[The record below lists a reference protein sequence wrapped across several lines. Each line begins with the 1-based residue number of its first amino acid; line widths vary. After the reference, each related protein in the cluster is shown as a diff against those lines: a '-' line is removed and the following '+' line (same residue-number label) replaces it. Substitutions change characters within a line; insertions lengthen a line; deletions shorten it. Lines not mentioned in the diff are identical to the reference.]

1 MEFFESGDLELY
13 NLKQDIG
20 ESRNLADAHPE
31 TLRKLHGI
39 MKEWRQKTGAPIP
52 SDRNPS
58 FDPVAEKQ
66 AIEKA
71 LALRKSF
78 P

>member
-1 MEFFESGDLELY
+1 
-13 NLKQDIG
+13 
-20 ESRNLADAHPE
+20 
-31 TLRKLHGI
+31 

-52 SDRNPS
+52 SGPNPS

-71 LALRKSF
+71 LASRKSF